1 MATSKKDDDDNGL
14 LLLCIPA
21 ILATLVFSLYH
32 FSKLKQQYLVG
43 PNVRRV
49 FDIGTQGKALIA
61 SGLFGFVCY
70 IIGAL
75 LYDKAPISLLLT
87 IPLGVVLL
95 NWAGKVQAY
104 AFLGVIVDYDRGL
117 VFFPPNPESLDIVES
132 QTVMPSL
139 RQMTSLDAVPL
150 ASIERITRQAGKRVL
165 LHGDFGSRHI
175 TFTDKLKRD
184 ECLNLLMAGGRR
196 RATLMPELE

>member
-1 MATSKKDDDDNGL
+1 MTAKKDVDKSGL
-14 LLLCIPA
+14 LLYCIPA

-32 FSKLKQQYLVG
+32 FSKLKQQYLTG

-49 FDIGTQGKALIA
+49 FDIGAQGAALVA
-61 SGLFGFVCY
+61 SGFFGFFCY
-70 IIGAL
+70 VVGVL
-75 LYDKAPISLLLT
+75 LYDKAPSSIFLT
-87 IPLGVVLL
+87 IPLGLVLL

-104 AFLGVIVDYDRGL
+104 AFLGVIVDYDKGL
-117 VFFPPNPESLDIVES
+117 VFFPPNSENLDIVD
-132 QTVMPSL
+132 SL
-139 RQMTSLDAVPL
+139 MVLPKLGQMTSMDAVPL

-184 ECLNLLMAGGRR
+184 ECLHLLMKGSGRR
-196 RATLMPELE
+196 GALLQELE

>member
-1 MATSKKDDDDNGL
+1 MTSRKDEDKSGL
-14 LLLCIPA
+14 LLYCIPA

-32 FSKLKQQYLVG
+32 FSKLKQQYLTG
-43 PNVRRV
+43 PNTRRV
-49 FDIGTQGKALIA
+49 FDIGAQGAALIA
-61 SGLFGFVCY
+61 SGFFGFVCY
-70 IIGAL
+70 VVGVL
-75 LYDKAPISLLLT
+75 LYDKAPISLFLT

-104 AFLGVIVDYDRGL
+104 AFLGVIVDYDKGL
-117 VFFPPNPESLDIVES
+117 VFFPPNPENLDIVDS
-132 QTVMPSL
+132 LMVVPKL
-139 RQMTSLDAVPL
+139 RQMTSMDAVPL

-184 ECLNLLMAGGRR
+184 ECLHLLMKGSGRR
-196 RATLMPELE
+196 GALMQEME